1 MALAV
6 ADDRNARRLSRWPG
20 RGRWAQIAAVALLAA
35 VVLPGIR
42 GAALSAL
49 GYRVYVVESGS
60 MEPALGVGDAIL
72 VRDFKGSRGGSVDV
86 GDIITFAVDG
96 GTFGTVTHRV
106 VSVVDSPVDE
116 QYVTKGDA
124 NRAEDSS
131 PVARDR
137 IVGEVVARFPGL
149 GRVARAASSPFA
161 LAAFG
166 ASCGAAVLAG
176 GVRGARRRQVP
187 KGRHHQPTEG
197 STT

>member
-1 MALAV
+1 MAHAV
-6 ADDRNARRLSRWPG
+6 ADDRSAGRVPHWSDRRRWVQV
-20 RGRWAQIAAVALLAA
+20 AAIAVLAAVA
-35 VVLPGIR
+35 LPGIR
-42 GAALSAL
+42 GSALSAL

-72 VRDFKGSRGGSVDV
+72 VRDLHGTRRGSVAV

-96 GTFGTVTHRV
+96 GAFGTVTHRV
-106 VSVVDSPVDE
+106 VSVVDSPVGE

-124 NRAEDSS
+124 NRAADSS
-131 PVARDR
+131 PVAPDR

-149 GRVARAASSPFA
+149 GRVSRAASSPLV
-161 LAAFG
+161 LAALG
-166 ASCGAAVLAG
+166 ASCVAVFLAG

-187 KGRHHQPTEG
+187 KGRNHQQTEG